1 MKIEDVINRAV
12 VIDNTKAEAENLV
25 MQLQQADVPTDFIEI
40 TEENDGT
47 TLSTYKHPRE
57 LIFVDLLLDEN
68 ASNLKTNISRIIE
81 LINRIQPKDCNFYG
95 IIVWSK
101 HNDHYDKFIERIGRA
116 CLQESPSEK
125 EDDDEIIDTSSKL
138 SNPPLF
144 VLFMDKT
151 QYLKEGEWDFTN
163 LLVDINTKLQASN
176 SAYFSL
182 NWKKTVNES
191 IENVIR
197 DIFNL
202 SSDYVK
208 HEEEISFLLKSLSV
222 NETGE
227 STGKNLTLGAYQ
239 AFDSLLH
246 SELSNLVRKEIYP
259 DLQTIEENPY
269 GKDASTLQT
278 ISAMLNKR
286 LFVEDSCLVETEIL
300 PGNVYKILE
309 EDNPLI
315 ISSKDITPVP
325 QKDLNSER
333 YCDSKDYPKINI
345 AIELTPP
352 CDSAHKKIYSR
363 FIGGYVYDI
372 PLGCYKSS
380 KKKNE
385 VIYTPQ
391 KDEKK
396 YFLYPIM
403 LPGEKQVKCIMFD
416 FRYLWT
422 SLDSD
427 ILDKEKYQLWFKAKP
442 GLFADILQKFSSH
455 ASRLG
460 INDIHLEKTS

>member
-202 SSDYVK
+202 SSDYAK
-208 HEEEISFLLKSLSV
+208 HEEEISFLLKSLSL

-227 STGKNLTLGAYQ
+227 SSDSNLTLGAYQ
-239 AFDSLLH
+239 AFNSLLH
-246 SELSNLVRKEIYP
+246 SELSNIVRNETLPNLNKTV
-259 DLQTIEENPY
+259 DNPF
-269 GKDASTLQT
+269 GDDVATLQT
-278 ISAMLNKR
+278 ISAKLNKR
-286 LFVEDSCLVETEIL
+286 LFIEDSCLVDNEIL
-300 PGNVYKILE
+300 PGNVYKVLNEESPLNIDPNDFVKIKLKKDKEYIDTLE
-309 EDNPLI
+309 
-315 ISSKDITPVP
+315 
-325 QKDLNSER
+325 
-333 YCDSKDYPKINI
+333 YPKINI

-352 CDSAHKKIYSR
+352 CDFAQNKKRYSR
-363 FIGGYVYDI
+363 LVGGYVFDMPMGKTPKRPYN
-372 PLGCYKSS
+372 PS
-380 KKKNE
+380 NE
-385 VIYTPQ
+385 DKRIYI
-391 KDEKK
+391 
-396 YFLYPIM
+396 YPIM
-403 LPGEKQVKCIMFD
+403 LPNADIVKCIMID
-416 FRYLWT
+416 FRYLYT
-422 SLDSD
+422 PKDTE
-427 ILDKEKYQLWFKAKP
+427 ILDAKQFKLWFKAKP

-460 INDIHLEKTS
+460 INNIQLK